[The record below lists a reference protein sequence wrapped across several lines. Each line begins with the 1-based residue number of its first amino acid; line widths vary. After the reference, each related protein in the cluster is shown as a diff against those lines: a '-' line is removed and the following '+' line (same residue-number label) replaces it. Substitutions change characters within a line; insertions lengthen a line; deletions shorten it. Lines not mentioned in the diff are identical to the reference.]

1 MKLADKIRKIL
12 DFPEIAK
19 DNGCTRA
26 ELILTKELA
35 VDERVRMKCR
45 LNVCGQYNNNLWCPP
60 NVLSL
65 KESTSLLKSYDFAML
80 IQITE
85 AVPDGN
91 YEEVFHLKKNEFT
104 NMLSVLEKEAF
115 RGGFTLA
122 VGLSAGH
129 CELCASCVAVEG
141 GKQCNNPHQARP
153 SMEALGMNVEQV
165 CRKIDFP
172 AGFIPDEV
180 TLTGMLLID

>member
-1 MKLADKIRKIL
+1 MKLADKITKIL
-12 DFPEIAK
+12 ELPKIAK
-19 DNGCTRA
+19 ANGCTRA
-26 ELILTKELA
+26 ELISTKELA
-35 VDERVRMKCR
+35 VDERVRMKCH
-45 LNVCGQYNNNLWCPP
+45 LNVCGQYNNNLRCPP

-65 KESTSLLKSYDFAML
+65 EESASLLKSYDFAML

-104 NMLSVLEKEAF
+104 NIIILLEKEAF

-129 CELCASCVAVEG
+129 CELCTVCAAVEG
-141 GKQCNNPHQARP
+141 GKQCNNPRQARP

-165 CRKIDFP
+165 CSNNDFP
-172 AGFIPDEV
+172 AGFISGEV